1 MAIQVLKNC
10 KAYLDGYDLTGN
22 SNNVE
27 LNYSADSLENTV
39 FSATTKSRQAGLKNV
54 EVNLE
59 GFWEAGIGKIDEAV
73 AKNLDAGGLVGK
85 IITLCPTG
93 GAANE
98 PFFSFENIF
107 GEFQLGAQVG
117 ELLPF
122 SYNGGG
128 SDSEG
133 LIKGTVLENAAK
145 TATAAGT
152 GRQLGQV
159 AAGQHVYAVMHVLA
173 VSGTNPTLDMVIE
186 SDDNA
191 GFLTAEDRI
200 TFPQATAVG
209 AAWGNRVAG
218 AITDD
223 YWRCSYTIGGTN
235 NPSFTVFVG
244 VAIL

>member
-22 SNNVE
+22 SNKVE
-27 LNYSADSLENTV
+27 LNYSADSLDNTT
-39 FSATTKSRQAGLKNV
+39 FNATTKSRQAGLKNV

-59 GFWEAGIGKIDEAV
+59 GFWEAGVGKIDA
-73 AKNLDAGGLVGK
+73 AMGANLDAGGLVGK

-152 GRQLGQV
+152 GRQLGAV
-159 AAGQHVYAVMHVLA
+159 AEGQYVYAVMHVLA
-173 VSGTNPTLDMVIE
+173 VSGTNPTLDMIIQ
-186 SDDNA
+186 SDDNS
-191 GFLTAEDRI
+191 GFTSPTTKI
-200 TFPQATAVG
+200 TFAQVTDVG
-209 AAWGNRVAG
+209 AWWATRVAG
-218 AITDD
+218 PITDD
-223 YWRCSYTIGGTN
+223 YFRCSYTIGGTDD
-235 NPSFTVFVG
+235 PSFTVFVG
-244 VAIL
+244 VAIM

>member
-22 SNNVE
+22 SNKVE

-59 GFWEAGIGKIDEAV
+59 GFWEAGVGKIDA
-73 AKNLDAGGLVGK
+73 AMGANLDAGGLVGK

-122 SYNGGG
+122 SYSGGG
-128 SDSEG
+128 SDDEG
-133 LIKGTVLENAAK
+133 LIKGTVLENATK
-145 TATAAGT
+145 TATANGT

-159 AAGQHVYAVMHVLA
+159 AAGQHLYAVMHVLA
-173 VSGTNPTLDMVIE
+173 VSGTNPTLDMIIQ
-186 SDDNA
+186 SDDNS
-191 GFLTAEDRI
+191 GFTSPTTKI
-200 TFPQATAVG
+200 TFAQVTDVG
-209 AAWGNRVAG
+209 AWWATRVSG
-218 AITDD
+218 PITDD
-223 YWRCSYTIGGTN
+223 YWRARWTIGGTN

-244 VAIL
+244 VAIM